1 MSTKLVTKKVR
12 GVLVLMGYK
21 GEQPRGDVVIPE
33 GVVRIHKEVF
43 QGCDELTSVA
53 LPSSLVKMGENVFRG
68 CNNLL
73 AIHVDAA
80 NTVFSSKNGLLLNKR
95 GSTLLMVPYGVSS
108 VMLPSSVTEFE
119 DDVFDSCK
127 NLAAIQVEE
136 GNLAYSSKDGLLFN
150 KAGTTLIA
158 VPYEV
163 TSVTLSA
170 AVKEVSG
177 DAFVGREKITAIQV
191 EKENSTYSSMGGLLF
206 NKNRS
211 ELIAVPE
218 GVTTVTLPK
227 GVKEIRYNQFADC
240 NALTSVTLSKG
251 VKTID
256 DHAFINCRN
265 LTSIVIPEGV
275 SEIGARA
282 FWNCQSLTSVVIPA
296 SVRTIKNS
304 SFLGCKS
311 LTSVT
316 ILAPKVTFGKK
327 VFKGCSNVN
336 TVQLPNGVQWEDLIG
351 DGESDEG
358 KLITVEEFF
367 WRDYDELLL
376 AGEIY

>member
-1 MSTKLVTKKVR
+1 
-12 GVLVLMGYK
+12 
-21 GEQPRGDVVIPE
+21 
-33 GVVRIHKEVF
+33 
-43 QGCDELTSVA
+43 
-53 LPSSLVKMGENVFRG
+53 
-68 CNNLL
+68 
-73 AIHVDAA
+73 
-80 NTVFSSKNGLLLNKR
+80 
-95 GSTLLMVPYGVSS
+95 MVPYGVSS
-108 VMLPSSVTEFE
+108 VMLPSSVTELE
-119 DDVFDSCK
+119 DDIFNPCK

-136 GNLAYSSKDGLLFN
+136 GNPVYSSKDGLLFN

-191 EKENSTYSSMGGLLF
+191 EKENPTYSSMGGLLF

-256 DHAFINCRN
+256 DHAFMNCRN
-265 LTSIVIPEGV
+265 LTSVVIPDGV
-275 SEIGARA
+275 TKIGARA
-282 FWNCQSLTSVVIPA
+282 FWNCRSLTSVVLPE
-296 SVRTIKNS
+296 SVTKINNAA
-304 SFLGCKS
+304 FLGCTS
-311 LTSVT
+311 LTSLI

-327 VFKGCSNVN
+327 VFKGCSQVK
-336 TVQLPNGVQWEDLIG
+336 TLQLPKGVEWEELMKEHEPAEDGLI
-351 DGESDEG
+351 S
-358 KLITVEEFF
+358 VEEFF
-367 WRDYDELLL
+367 WGDFDDMLLT
-376 AGEIY
+376 GEIN

>member
-12 GVLVLMGYK
+12 GALVLMGYK

-33 GVVRIHKEVF
+33 GVVRIQKKAF
-43 QGCDELTSVA
+43 QGCYELTSVT
-53 LPSSLVKMGENVFRG
+53 LPKSLVKMGENVFRG
-68 CNNLL
+68 CDNLL
-73 AIHVDAA
+73 AIHVDAE
-80 NTVFSSKNGLLLNKR
+80 NTAFSSKNGLLLDKC
-95 GSTLLMVPYGVSS
+95 GSTLLMVPYGVT
-108 VMLPSSVTEFE
+108 SVTLPASVTQLES
-119 DDVFDSCK
+119 DIFDSCTA
-127 NLAAIQVEE
+127 LVTIQVEE
-136 GNLAYSSKDGLLFN
+136 GNSAYASKDGLLFN

-170 AVKEVSG
+170 AVKEVAE
-177 DAFVGREKITAIQV
+177 DAFVGRGKITAIQV

-218 GVTTVTLPK
+218 GVTTVMLPK

-256 DHAFINCRN
+256 GHAFINCRN

-275 SEIGARA
+275 TEIGARA

-296 SVRTIKNS
+296 SVQTIENS
-304 SFLGCKS
+304 AFLGCKS

-336 TVQLPNGVQWEDLIG
+336 TIQLPNGVQWEDLTS

-367 WRDYDELLL
+367 WRDYDEMLL
-376 AGEIY
+376 AGEID

>member
-12 GVLVLMGYK
+12 GALVLTGYK
-21 GEQPRGDVVIPE
+21 GEQPSGDVVIPE
-33 GVVRIHKEVF
+33 GVVRISKAAF
-43 QGCDELTSVA
+43 KGCNALTSVT
-53 LPSSLVKMGENVFRG
+53 LPNSLVKMGLDIFSD
-68 CNNLL
+68 CYNLL
-73 AIHVDAA
+73 AINVDEA
-80 NTVFSSKNGLLLNKR
+80 NPMFSSKHGLLLDKG
-95 GSTLLMVPYGVSS
+95 GSTLLVVPRGVSS
-108 VMLPSSVTEFE
+108 VMLPASVTDFE
-119 DDVFDSCK
+119 YDVFNPCQK
-127 NLAAIQVEE
+127 LASIQVEE
-136 GNLAYSSKDGLLFN
+136 GNSAYSSKDGLLFN
-150 KAGTTLIA
+150 KAGTMLIA

-191 EKENSTYSSMGGLLF
+191 EKENPTYSSMGGLLF

-275 SEIGARA
+275 TKIGARA
-282 FWNCQSLTSVVIPA
+282 FWNCKSLTSVVIPA
-296 SVRTIKNS
+296 SVQTIKNS
-304 SFLGCKS
+304 AFLGCKS

-327 VFKGCSNVN
+327 VFKGCSNVD
-336 TVQLPNGVQWEDLIG
+336 TIQLPNGVQWEDLIG

-376 AGEIY
+376 AGEIN